1 MRIAYSYRAFATQF
15 GGVSQYFTRLG
26 SQLSQLNVDVNF
38 IAPISQN
45 VYLRSLPRDLVWGIK
60 SEQFPPYSKKIINFL
75 NAKISKIALSQLAP
89 QIVHETYYPSP
100 LFELYGPQKRVITVF
115 DMIHEKFPE
124 YFPHGDS
131 TIADKK
137 NAIDRADQVICIS
150 NKTRDDLLSIYSIP
164 NEKISMIH
172 LGFDAPLNSSISMSN
187 EATLKKSNNLIYI
200 GSREGYK
207 NFRQF
212 LTAFSRS
219 RLCRDFKLL
228 IIGGGKLSSEELG
241 LMISLGLNLN
251 QIVHVSAGPHE
262 LQRYYSDSAALIYP
276 SIYEGFGLP
285 PLEAMSYGCPVISS
299 NAGSMPEVLGD
310 AASYFDP
317 MSTDSISDA
326 IESVVYSPDTSRELS
341 QRGLRQVNNY
351 SWEKCAQ
358 QTKLL
363 YESLI

>member
-1 MRIAYSYRAFATQF
+1 MKIAFDFQAFSQRF
-15 GGVSQYFTRLG
+15 GGVSNYFVNLAANLRVMGEDVRVISPVFQNQYLVKLPQESRNG
-26 SQLSQLNVDVNF
+26 
-38 IAPISQN
+38 
-45 VYLRSLPRDLVWGIK
+45 VYLPRY
-60 SEQFPPYSKKIINFL
+60 PRYSKRLIKRANQVFSPIFINQYDPIIF
-75 NAKISKIALSQLAP
+75 
-89 QIVHETYYPSP
+89 HETYYSSSLCP
-100 LFELYGPQKRVITVF
+100 LRPHQKRVITVF

-164 NEKISMIH
+164 HEKISMIH
-172 LGFDAPLNSSISMSN
+172 LGFDAPLSSSISMSN

-219 RLCRDFKLL
+219 RICRDFKLL
-228 IIGGGKLSSEELG
+228 IIGGGNLSSEELG
-241 LMISLGLNLN
+241 LMNSLGLNLN
-251 QIVHVSAGPHE
+251 QIEHVSAGPHE

-317 MSTDSISDA
+317 MSTDSISNA
-326 IESVVYSPDTSRELS
+326 IESVVYSPDISRELS

>member
-1 MRIAYSYRAFATQF
+1 MKIAFDFQAFSQRF
-15 GGVSQYFTRLG
+15 GGVSNYFVNLAANLRVLGNDVKVISPIYQNQYLVK
-26 SQLSQLNVDVNF
+26 LSQGLRNGFYLQGYPRHTKRLIKGFNQLFSPLLIDQYD
-38 IAPISQN
+38 PII
-45 VYLRSLPRDLVWGIK
+45 L
-60 SEQFPPYSKKIINFL
+60 
-75 NAKISKIALSQLAP
+75 
-89 QIVHETYYPSP
+89 HETYYSSSFCS
-100 LFELYGPQKRVITVF
+100 LRSSQKRVITVF

-124 YFPHGDS
+124 YFPRGDS
-131 TIADKK
+131 TIIDKK

-150 NKTRDDLLSIYSIP
+150 NKTRDDLLHFYSIP
-164 NEKISMIH
+164 SEKISVIH
-172 LGFDAPLNSSISMSN
+172 LGFDAPLNPSISLANKKES
-187 EATLKKSNNLIYI
+187 KKSNNLVYI

-212 LTAFSRS
+212 VTAFSQS

-228 IIGGGKLSSEELG
+228 IIGGGNLSSEELG
-241 LMISLGLNLN
+241 LMHSLGLNLN
-251 QIVHVSAGPHE
+251 QIEHVSAEPHE
-262 LQRYYSDSAALIYP
+262 LERYYSDSAALVYP

-285 PLEAMSYGCPVISS
+285 PLEAMAYGCPVISS

-317 MSTDSISDA
+317 MSADSISSA

-341 QRGLRQVNNY
+341 KRGLKQVSNY
-351 SWEKCAQ
+351 SWEKCAL